1 MGWTDQIKSAM
12 DKDDLENVREIL
24 DRPEVVSE
32 VEKEHRNHAFI
43 NVMTR
48 SIRKEK
54 KEVFQILLERG
65 KNFDTLDKGGIT
77 PLHAACITKSL
88 GQVRALLDAG
98 ADVNVRSG
106 KSGDMPLH
114 IAAQKRE
121 SKEIVDALIAAGGKI
136 SSKNDRGR
144 TPLHEAAD
152 TGQLA
157 NAMALVGAGAK
168 INAMA
173 RDKRKKSSVTP
184 LHLAVRYRNT
194 ELVAALL
201 KFGANP
207 DLEGNY
213 EDLSG
218 SAYDFAKQMF
228 NKYEFKDS
236 LAAIIKELGTYKR
249 NKEQLALKYGLKK
262 GNA

>member
-1 MGWTDQIKSAM
+1 MKSAM
-12 DKDDLENVREIL
+12 DNEDLDKAREIL
-24 DRPEVVSE
+24 DRPEVVTE
-32 VEKEHRNHAFI
+32 VEKVSRNHAFI

-54 KEVFQILLERG
+54 REIFEILLQRG
-65 KNFDTLDKGGIT
+65 KNFDTLDKAGIT

-88 GQVRALLDAG
+88 TNVRALIDAG

-114 IAAQKRE
+114 IAAQKRD
-121 SKEIVDALIAAGGKI
+121 SKEIVESLIAAGGKI
-136 SSKNDRGR
+136 GSKNDRGR

-168 INAMA
+168 INAVA

-194 ELVAALL
+194 ELVATLL
-201 KFGANP
+201 RFGANP

-218 SAYDFAKQMF
+218 TSYDFAKQMF

-249 NKEQLALKYGLKK
+249 NKEQLALKYGLKR
-262 GNA
+262 GNV